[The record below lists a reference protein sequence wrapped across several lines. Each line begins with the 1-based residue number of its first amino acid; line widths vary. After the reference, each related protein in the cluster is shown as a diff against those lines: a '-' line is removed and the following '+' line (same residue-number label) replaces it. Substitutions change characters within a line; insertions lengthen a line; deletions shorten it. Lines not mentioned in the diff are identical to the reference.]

1 MIRFDIYETETGKLD
16 RTFRCRDGMFGYD
29 LYMSIC
35 DYLMRRFGLSFLEAE
50 DAASWCELSVVGES
64 YEALDFAIYVEE
76 E

>member
-1 MIRFDIYETETGKLD
+1 MIRFDIYETGTGKLD
-16 RTFRCRDGMFGYD
+16 RTFRCCDGMFGYD
-29 LYMSIC
+29 LFMSIC

-64 YEALDFAIYVEE
+64 YEAFDFVICVEE

>member
-29 LYMSIC
+29 LYMTIY
-35 DYLMRRFGLSFLEAE
+35 DYLMRRFDLTHKEAE
-50 DAASWCELSVVGES
+50 EAASWCELSVVGES
-64 YEALDFAIYVEE
+64 YEAFAFVIYVEE